1 MVVTGLD
8 EAGRGALAG
17 PVVAAAY
24 RFHQSGTRV
33 PGLDD
38 CKKLTPKKREE
49 VYLRLTQGEMGVWAV
64 GEASVE
70 EIAELNILVASQMA
84 MRRALEALPP
94 FEGVILVDGLPAKHL
109 GREHMA
115 MVDGDGICPS
125 ISAASVVAKISRDRI
140 LFEFSKYYPVY
151 GWDRNRG
158 YGTAAHLRAL
168 ADHGPCP
175 LHRRSFLPV
184 GSPPLPGLEAS
195 LGGR

>member
-1 MVVTGLD
+1 M
-8 EAGRGALAG
+8 AG

-24 RFHQSGTRV
+24 RFHQSGTKI

-49 VYLRLTQGEMGVWAV
+49 VFRRLTNSGVGVWTL

-70 EIAELNILVASQMA
+70 EISDLNILVASQVA
-84 MRRALEALPP
+84 MRRALDAMPP
-94 FEGVILVDGLPAKHL
+94 AEGVILVDGLPAKHL
-109 GREHMA
+109 GKVHVA
-115 MVDGDGICPS
+115 VVDGDGICPT
-125 ISAASVVAKISRDRI
+125 IAAASVVAKFSRDRI
-140 LFEFSKYYPVY
+140 LFEFSKLYPVY

-184 GSPPLPGLEAS
+184 GSPALPGLEAS
-195 LGGR
+195 PGGR

>member
-1 MVVTGLD
+1 LD

-24 RFHQSGTRV
+24 RFHKSGTQV

-38 CKKLTPKKREE
+38 SKKLTPKKREQ
-49 VYLRLTQGEMGVWAV
+49 VYLRLTDGQTGVWAV
-64 GEASVE
+64 GECSVE
-70 EIAELNILVASQMA
+70 EINNLNILVASQVA
-84 MRRALEALPP
+84 MRRALEALPAA
-94 FEGVILVDGLPAKHL
+94 EGILLVDGLPAKHL
-109 GREHMA
+109 GREHVA
-115 MVDGDGICPS
+115 VVNGDGICPS
-125 ISAASVVAKISRDRI
+125 IAAASVVAKFSRDRI
-140 LFEFSKYYPVY
+140 LFEFSKSYPVY

-168 ADHGPCP
+168 EDHGPCP

-195 LGGR
+195 SGGW

>member
-1 MVVTGLD
+1 M
-8 EAGRGALAG
+8 AG

-24 RFHQSGTRV
+24 RFYQSGTKV
-33 PGLDD
+33 DGLDD
-38 CKKLTPKKREE
+38 SKKLTPKRREE
-49 VYLRLTQGEMGVWAV
+49 IYLRLTGGEIGVWAV

-70 EIAELNILVASQMA
+70 EINELNILVASQVA

-94 FEGVILVDGLPAKHL
+94 GEGVVLVDGLPAKHL
-109 GREHMA
+109 GQEHVA
-115 MVDGDGICPS
+115 VVDGDGICPS
-125 ISAASVVAKISRDRI
+125 IAAASVVAKFSRDRI
-140 LFEFSKYYPVY
+140 LFEFSRSYPIY

-184 GSPPLPGLEAS
+184 GSPSLPGLEAS
-195 LGGR
+195 RGSR

>member
-1 MVVTGLD
+1 MVTGLD

-17 PVVAAAY
+17 SVVAAAY

-38 CKKLTPKKREE
+38 CKKLSPKNREE
-49 VYLRLTQGEMGVWAV
+49 VHRRLTSAEMGVWAV

-70 EIAELNILVASQMA
+70 EIAELNILVASQLA

-94 FEGVILVDGLPAKHL
+94 IEGVILVDGLPAKHL
-109 GREHMA
+109 GRAHVA
-115 MVDGDGICPS
+115 VVDGDGICPS
-125 ISAASVVAKISRDRI
+125 IAAASVVAKISRDRI
-140 LFEFSKYYPVY
+140 LFENSKLYPVY

-184 GSPPLPGLEAS
+184 GSPSLPGLETS
-195 LGGR
+195 PRGR

>member
-1 MVVTGLD
+1 MVTGVD

-49 VYLRLTQGEMGVWAV
+49 IYLRLTSGEIGVWAV

-84 MRRALEALPP
+84 MRRALDAMPSV
-94 FEGVILVDGLPAKHL
+94 EGVILVDGLPAKHL
-109 GREHMA
+109 GKKHVA
-115 MVDGDGICPS
+115 VVDGDGICPS
-125 ISAASVVAKISRDRI
+125 IAAASVVAKFSRDRI
-140 LFEFSKYYPVY
+140 LFQFSWSYPVY

-184 GSPPLPGLEAS
+184 GSPSLPGLEAS
-195 LGGR
+195 PGGR

>member
-1 MVVTGLD
+1 LD

-24 RFHQSGTRV
+24 RFHKSGTQV

-38 CKKLTPKKREE
+38 SKKLTPKKREQ
-49 VYLRLTQGEMGVWAV
+49 VYLRLTDGQTGVWAV
-64 GEASVE
+64 GECSVE
-70 EIAELNILVASQMA
+70 EINNLNILVASQVA
-84 MRRALEALPP
+84 MRRALEALPAA
-94 FEGVILVDGLPAKHL
+94 EGILLVDGLPAKHL
-109 GREHMA
+109 GREHVA
-115 MVDGDGICPS
+115 MVNGDGICPS
-125 ISAASVVAKISRDRI
+125 IAAASVVAKFSRDRI
-140 LFEFSKYYPVY
+140 LFEFSKSYPVY

-168 ADHGPCP
+168 EDHGPCP

-195 LGGR
+195 SGGW

>member
-1 MVVTGLD
+1 MVTGLD

-38 CKKLTPKKREE
+38 CKKLSPKKREE
-49 VYLRLTQGEMGVWAV
+49 VYLRLTTGDLGVWAV

-70 EIAELNILVASQMA
+70 EIAELNILVASQLA
-84 MRRALEALPP
+84 MRRALDAMPSV
-94 FEGVILVDGLPAKHL
+94 EGVILVDGLPAKHL
-109 GREHMA
+109 GKEHVA
-115 MVDGDGICPS
+115 VVDGDGICPS
-125 ISAASVVAKISRDRI
+125 IAAASVVAKFSRDRI
-140 LFEFSKYYPVY
+140 LFQFSWSYPLY

-184 GSPPLPGLEAS
+184 GSPSLPGLES
-195 LGGR
+195 SPGSR

>member
-1 MVVTGLD
+1 MD

-24 RFHQSGTRV
+24 RFHQSGTLV
-33 PGLDD
+33 NGLDD
-38 CKKLTPKKREE
+38 SKRLTPKKREE
-49 VYLRLTQGEMGVWAV
+49 IYLRLTGGGIGVWAV

-70 EIAELNILVASQMA
+70 EIDELNILVASQVA
-84 MRRALEALPP
+84 MRRALEALPAD
-94 FEGVILVDGLPAKHL
+94 GGTVLVDGLPAKHL
-109 GREHMA
+109 GREHVA
-115 MVDGDGICPS
+115 VVDGDSICPS
-125 ISAASVVAKISRDRI
+125 IAAASVVAKFSRDRI
-140 LFEFSKYYPVY
+140 LFEFSRSYPIY

-184 GSPPLPGLEAS
+184 GSPTLSGLEAS
-195 LGGR
+195 RGSR

>member
-1 MVVTGLD
+1 VD

-49 VYLRLTQGEMGVWAV
+49 IYLRLTSGEIGVWAV

-70 EIAELNILVASQMA
+70 EIAELNILVASQLA
-84 MRRALEALPP
+84 MRRALDAMPLAI
-94 FEGVILVDGLPAKHL
+94 EGVILVDGLPAKHL
-109 GREHMA
+109 GKKHVA
-115 MVDGDGICPS
+115 VVDGDGICPS
-125 ISAASVVAKISRDRI
+125 IAAASVVAKFSRDRI
-140 LFEFSKYYPVY
+140 LFQFSWSYPVY

-184 GSPPLPGLEAS
+184 GSPSLPGLEAS
-195 LGGR
+195 PRGR

>member
-1 MVVTGLD
+1 M
-8 EAGRGALAG
+8 
-17 PVVAAAY
+17 
-24 RFHQSGTRV
+24 
-33 PGLDD
+33 DD

-49 VYLRLTQGEMGVWAV
+49 VYLRLTGGEMGVWAV

-70 EIAELNILVASQMA
+70 EIAEFNILVASQMA

-94 FEGVILVDGLPAKHL
+94 GEGVVLVDGLPAKHL
-109 GREHMA
+109 GREHVA
-115 MVDGDGICPS
+115 VVDGDGICPS
-125 ISAASVVAKISRDRI
+125 IAAASVVAKFSRDRI
-140 LFEFSKYYPVY
+140 LFEFSRLYPLY

-168 ADHGPCP
+168 ADQGPCP

-184 GSPPLPGLEAS
+184 GSPALPGLEAS

>member
-1 MVVTGLD
+1 MD

-24 RFHQSGTRV
+24 RFHVAGITI

-38 CKKLTPKKREE
+38 SKKLTPRKREE
-49 VYLRLTQGEMGVWAV
+49 VYLRLTQGGVGIWAV
-64 GEASVE
+64 GQASVE
-70 EIAELNILVASQMA
+70 EIAELNILVASQVA

-94 FEGVILVDGLPAKHL
+94 AEGAILVDGLPAKHL
-109 GREHMA
+109 GWKHISV
-115 MVDGDGICPS
+115 VDGDGICPS
-125 ISAASVVAKISRDRI
+125 IAAASVVAKFSRDRI
-140 LFEFSKYYPVY
+140 LFEFSKSYPLY

-195 LGGR
+195 VGGR

>member
-1 MVVTGLD
+1 MD

-24 RFHQSGTRV
+24 RFHQLGTKV
-33 PGLDD
+33 AGLNDS
-38 CKKLTPKKREE
+38 KKLTPKRREE
-49 VYLRLTQGEMGVWAV
+49 VYLRLTGGEIGVWAV

-70 EIAELNILVASQMA
+70 EINELNILVASQVA

-94 FEGVILVDGLPAKHL
+94 GKGVILVDGLPAKHL
-109 GREHMA
+109 GQEHVA
-115 MVDGDGICPS
+115 VVDGDGICPS
-125 ISAASVVAKISRDRI
+125 IAAASVVAKFSRDRI
-140 LFEFSKYYPVY
+140 LFEFSRSYPIY

-158 YGTAAHLRAL
+158 YGTATHLRAL

-184 GSPPLPGLEAS
+184 GSPSLPGLEAS
-195 LGGR
+195 RGSR

>member
-1 MVVTGLD
+1 VD

-24 RFHQSGTRV
+24 RFYQSGTKV
-33 PGLDD
+33 AGLDD
-38 CKKLTPKKREE
+38 SKKLTPKRREE
-49 VYLRLTQGEMGVWAV
+49 IYLHLTGGEIGVWAV

-70 EIAELNILVASQMA
+70 EINQLNILVASQVA

-94 FEGVILVDGLPAKHL
+94 GEGVVLVDGLPAKHL
-109 GREHMA
+109 GQEHVA
-115 MVDGDGICPS
+115 VVDGDGICPS
-125 ISAASVVAKISRDRI
+125 IAAASVVAKFSRDRI
-140 LFEFSKYYPVY
+140 LFEFSRSYPIY
-151 GWDRNRG
+151 GWDQNRG

-184 GSPPLPGLEAS
+184 GSPSLPGLEAS
-195 LGGR
+195 RGSR

>member
-1 MVVTGLD
+1 VD

-24 RFHQSGTRV
+24 RFHQRGVRV

-38 CKKLTPKKREE
+38 SKKLPPKKREE
-49 VYLRLTQGEMGVWAV
+49 IYRRLTAGDLGVWAV

-70 EIAELNILVASQMA
+70 EITELNILVASQLA
-84 MRRALEALPP
+84 MRRAVEALPP
-94 FEGVILVDGLPAKHL
+94 AEGVILVDGLAAKHL
-109 GREHMA
+109 GKVH
-115 MVDGDGICPS
+115 VPVVGGDRICPS
-125 ISAASVVAKISRDRI
+125 IAAASVVAKFSRDRI
-140 LFEFSKYYPVY
+140 LLQLSWSYPVY

-175 LHRRSFLPV
+175 VHRRTFLPV
-184 GSPPLPGLEAS
+184 GSPSLSGLEAS
-195 LGGR
+195 SGGR

>member
-1 MVVTGLD
+1 M
-8 EAGRGALAG
+8 AG

-24 RFHQSGTRV
+24 RFHRSGTRV

-49 VYLRLTQGEMGVWAV
+49 VYLRLTGGEMGVWAV

-70 EIAELNILVASQMA
+70 EIAEFNILVASQMA

-94 FEGVILVDGLPAKHL
+94 GEGVVLVDGLPAKHL
-109 GREHMA
+109 GREHVA
-115 MVDGDGICPS
+115 VVDGDGICPS
-125 ISAASVVAKISRDRI
+125 IAAASVVAKFSRDRI
-140 LFEFSKYYPVY
+140 LFEFSRLYPLY

-184 GSPPLPGLEAS
+184 GSPALPGLEAS